1 MKALSRFLCALVVPL
16 AACGAAG
23 EATHPEP
30 APEAS
35 EADLVISARTAD
47 GSRIEGQ
54 IGGDVQR
61 PADFPDDVPVYPEA
75 WLTASG
81 SASGERVFLL
91 LGSRDAPRSIY
102 RFYRE
107 RLSAAGWSFD
117 TELWLG
123 GVGILSA
130 SKGAR
135 VASISVTGGADETI
149 ITLTVKLADP
159 S

>member
-23 EATHPEP
+23 EATPP
-30 APEAS
+30 APAPDAS
-35 EADLVISARTAD
+35 EPDLVISARTAD

-61 PADFPDDVPVYPEA
+61 PAKFPDDVPVYPEA

-81 SASGERVFLL
+81 SASGEGVFLL
-91 LGSRDAPRSIY
+91 LGSSDEPRTIY
-102 RFYRE
+102 RFYQDS
-107 RLSAAGWSFD
+107 LAAAGWSFD

-130 SKGAR
+130 TKGER
-135 VASISVTGGADETI
+135 VASVSVTGGADETV
-149 ITLTVKLADP
+149 ITLTIKVADP

>member
-1 MKALSRFLCALVVPL
+1 MKPFARWLCTLAFPF

-23 EATHPEP
+23 EATPP
-30 APEAS
+30 APSPDAAEP
-35 EADLVISARTAD
+35 DLVISARTAD
-47 GSRIEGQ
+47 GSRIQGQ

-61 PADFPDDVPVYPEA
+61 PAQFPDDVPVYPKA

-81 SASGERVFLL
+81 SASGEGVFLL
-91 LGSRDAPRSIY
+91 LGSSDTPRTIY
-102 RFYRE
+102 RFYQDS
-107 RLSAAGWSFD
+107 LSAAGWSFD

-130 SKGAR
+130 TKGER
-135 VASISVTGGADETI
+135 VASISVTGGDDETI
-149 ITLTVKLADP
+149 ITLTVKLADA